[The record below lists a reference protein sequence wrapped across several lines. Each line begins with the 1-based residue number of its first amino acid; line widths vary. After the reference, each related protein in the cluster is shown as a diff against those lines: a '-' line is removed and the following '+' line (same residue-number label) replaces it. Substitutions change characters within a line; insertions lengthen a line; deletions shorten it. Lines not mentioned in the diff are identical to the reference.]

1 MPFVVESV
9 TARLHFTGFH
19 SSVRAFCHHRR
30 TCIEKPAA
38 DPAQVIAFLL
48 SGSPSEERG
57 RHTVPADPA
66 ILTDADTVA
75 VKSHCHTTVGVACV
89 DEVAGHIK
97 IVLYDVRE
105 GLVGFLVGMV
115 RSPVAQGLH
124 LLPADGVS

>member
-1 MPFVVESV
+1 MSFVVESV
-9 TARLHFTGFH
+9 TAGLHLTGFH

-75 VKSHCHTTVGVACV
+75 VKSHCHTTVDVACV

-105 GLVGFLVGMV
+105 GLVGFFVGMV
-115 RSPVAQGLH
+115 RSPVGQGLH

>member
-9 TARLHFTGFH
+9 TAGLHLTGFH
-19 SSVRAFCHHRR
+19 SSVRAFCHHRCI
-30 TCIEKPAA
+30 CIEKPAA

-75 VKSHCHTTVGVACV
+75 VKSHCHPAVGITGMDKVAWQLKV
-89 DEVAGHIK
+89 I
-97 IVLYDVRE
+97 LYYLRKGVVC
-105 GLVGFLVGMV
+105 LFVGMV
-115 RSPVAQGLH
+115 RSPVGQGLH

>member
-1 MPFVVESV
+1 MVWIHHHVD
-9 TARLHFTGFH
+9 A
-19 SSVRAFCHHRR
+19 SSV
-30 TCIEKPAA
+30 PW
-38 DPAQVIAFLL
+38 Q
-48 SGSPSEERG
+48 S
-57 RHTVPADPA
+57 A
-66 ILTDADTVA
+66 IFTYAYTVA

-97 IVLYDVRE
+97 IVLYDGRE

>member
-9 TARLHFTGFH
+9 TAGLHLTGFH
-19 SSVRAFCHHRR
+19 PSVRAFCHHRR

-89 DEVAGHIK
+89 DEVARQLKVI
-97 IVLYDVRE
+97 LYYLRKGVVC
-105 GLVGFLVGMV
+105 LFVGMV
-115 RSPVAQGLH
+115 RSPVGQSLH